1 MIIARKATKL
11 SKELASLRSSGSQ
24 RRHVGLVTSHG
35 RLHDGHGAV
44 INAARTVSDLIVF
57 ALTPNPNDTQGN
69 VVSAD
74 QFSDIG
80 FLEQHEV
87 DVLFAPNYADLFPR
101 PPEQMFGVASPHIEG
116 ALDVP
121 AADLT
126 MHLKLINAVSPDI
139 VVWGEHRFL
148 EYYHVA
154 QMIEDLGL
162 PTQMQCV
169 PTQRH
174 ADGTAVSAT
183 VDALP
188 PIDRERAPVLYNT
201 LRDVVHAIRTGARRY
216 DKLEKTAR
224 LALRGA
230 GMVVEYFAVLDA
242 DNLLPPTDNS
252 TSFRVIGRVKLG
264 SVSTTD
270 SLGLTL

>member
-11 SKELASLRSSGSQ
+11 GQELAS
-24 RRHVGLVTSHG
+24 RRAGGRPPSVGMVTSRG
-35 RLHDGHGAV
+35 RLHEGHGAV
-44 INAARTVSDLIVF
+44 INAARTVSDLIVV
-57 ALTPNPNDTQGN
+57 ALIPNPNDTGDN
-69 VVSAD
+69 IVSAD

-87 DVLFAPNYADLFPR
+87 DVLFAPNYTDLFPSA
-101 PPEQMFGVASPHIEG
+101 PEQMFGVASPHSAG
-116 ALDVP
+116 PLDVP

-126 MHLKLINAVSPDI
+126 MHLKLINAVNPDI
-139 VVWGEHRFL
+139 VVWGERRFL
-148 EYYHVA
+148 EYFQVT

-174 ADGTAVSAT
+174 ADGAAVSAA
-183 VDALP
+183 VDALN
-188 PIDRERAPVLYNT
+188 PIDRDRAPVLYNT
-201 LRDVVHAIRTGARRY
+201 LRDVVHAIRAGARSF
-216 DKLEKTAR
+216 DKLENTAR
-224 LALRGA
+224 LVLRGA
-230 GMVVEYFAVLDA
+230 GMVVEYFAVLNA
-242 DNLLPPTDNS
+242 DNLAPPTDNS

-264 SVSTTD
+264 SVSITD

>member
-1 MIIARKATKL
+1 MIIARKASKL
-11 SKELASLRSSGSQ
+11 GQELASRRSSGRPPSI
-24 RRHVGLVTSHG
+24 GMVTSRG

-44 INAARTVSDLIVF
+44 INAAKTVSDLIVV
-57 ALTPNPNDTQGN
+57 ALIPNPNDTQGN

-87 DVLFAPNYADLFPR
+87 DVLFAPHYAELFPR
-101 PPEQMFGVASPHIEG
+101 APEQMFGIARPHNAG
-116 ALDVP
+116 PLDVP
-121 AADLT
+121 ATDLT

-139 VVWGEHRFL
+139 VVWGERRFL
-148 EYYHVA
+148 EYFHVA

-174 ADGTAVSAT
+174 ADGAAVSAT

-188 PIDRERAPVLYNT
+188 AIDRERAPVLYNT
-201 LRDVVHAIRTGARRY
+201 LRDVVHAIRSGARGF

-230 GMVVEYFAVLDA
+230 GMVVEYFAVLNA

-264 SVSTTD
+264 SVSITD